1 MRKKTLALLALLSV
15 LCLALSGCVT
25 SPPDSLMRA
34 EPADAS
40 ALVDAQVDT
49 LPGNEASAALY
60 FRYGT
65 SAYLAPEQRQITI
78 EKNESPEKALVKA
91 LVAGPSAS
99 ASALSPLFPPGTEVL
114 AVSMRDEK
122 GGLAEILKVLAEAGI
137 ALEYA
142 YAFLL
147 QKVGEACL
155 IIRVPD
161 NAAAEE
167 ALQAAGIGIATQE
180 ELF

>member
-1 MRKKTLALLALLSV
+1 MSIRQISIFVENQTGLLSEVTTLLADHGVNLRALSIADTSEFGILRIIVEDVDSAAALL
-15 LCLALSGCVT
+15 
-25 SPPDSLMRA
+25 R
-34 EPADAS
+34 
-40 ALVDAQVDT
+40 
-49 LPGNEASAALY
+49 
-60 FRYGT
+60 
-65 SAYLAPEQRQITI
+65 
-78 EKNESPEKALVKA
+78 EKGYTYTV
-91 LVAGPSAS
+91 
-99 ASALSPLFPPGTEVL
+99 TEVL